1 MRENA
6 TKLLQCTRR
15 LRSDPESADALF
27 TLGVIY
33 AVEGHWAKALKFIRR
48 LEDVKPTYPGLR
60 RLKRRVAESS
70 PVSPGRPQDPDDEGD
85 VV

>member
-33 AVEGHWAKALKFIRR
+33 AVEGHWAKALKLLRR
-48 LEDVKPTYPGLR
+48 LEALMPSYPGLQ
-60 RLKRRVAESS
+60 RLKTRLLDSVPDRRS
-70 PVSPGRPQDPDDEGD
+70 PSRRPDTGG
-85 VV
+85 